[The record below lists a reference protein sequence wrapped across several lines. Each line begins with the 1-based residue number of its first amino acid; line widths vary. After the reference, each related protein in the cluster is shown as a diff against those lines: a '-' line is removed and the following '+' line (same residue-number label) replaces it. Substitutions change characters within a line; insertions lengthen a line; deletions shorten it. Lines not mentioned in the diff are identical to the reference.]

1 MVFDLANWIILG
13 GAFYIILDA
22 IPNGPL
28 SWKLLSKYA
37 SRSDFAV
44 KTIRSVGAFL
54 LLLQL
59 ITVFI
64 ARDYFLFNEAPL
76 ISLGTPFLLCGLFSI
91 PLLSQLFWLNPISKN
106 QIGRTFIS
114 SLIVMSLF
122 VFAGTVPFNMDEA
135 ESKSIFSTL
144 GNSLFFNYICGTLL
158 FFIVLDFW
166 LLLKRNQIIK

>member
-1 MVFDLANWIILG
+1 MIFDLANWLILG
-13 GAFYIILDA
+13 AAFYIIMDA

-28 SWKLLSKYA
+28 SWKLLSKYD
-37 SRSDFAV
+37 SQTDFAV
-44 KTIRSVGAFL
+44 KTILAVGTFL

-59 ITVFI
+59 ITVVL
-64 ARDYFLFNEAPL
+64 ARDYFFFNEEPI

-91 PLLSQLFWLNPISKN
+91 PILTQLFWIKPISKN
-106 QIGRTFIS
+106 PTSRNLIS
-114 SLIVMSLF
+114 ILIIMSVF

-144 GNSLFFNYICGTLL
+144 GNSLLFNYLCGMLL

-166 LLLKRNQIIK
+166 LLLKKHKIIK